1 MRALFYHPSAEWNG
15 RARVFLAAARGLAAQ
30 GWNVTFATAP
40 EGEPRRRVLAAGL
53 PAVGV
58 DPDAGMVSRSGEL
71 AAALRDHFV
80 EVVFVHGERDQLA
93 ASTAVWRASRGA
105 VVRRVGA
112 GDALALGRSVR
123 LAMGRVATGFLFS
136 SPEQVRDAGALADA
150 AAGNGAG
157 NGAGSALG
165 TALGS
170 VVADLGIAPGAPAG
184 ALPDMLDGEP
194 PAAHSIVCVH
204 EPGAHRA
211 TQTVLRATALLAP
224 RHPGLRVHLVG
235 PGAADEG
242 LRLHAA
248 ALGVTR
254 AVIAGGPE
262 VDAAPLLADA
272 DLAWVVAGG
281 DDGALGALDAMAARV
296 PVLVPRGGTAA
307 RYVPDGITGVH
318 LEPDDVPGTAAVIAR
333 LLAAHEARATMGA
346 AGQARVVR
354 DHGEAAML
362 DGFSRAASGARDRT
376 RWRA

>member
-1 MRALFYHPSAEWNG
+1 
-15 RARVFLAAARGLAAQ
+15 
-30 GWNVTFATAP
+30 
-40 EGEPRRRVLAAGL
+40 
-53 PAVGV
+53 
-58 DPDAGMVSRSGEL
+58 
-71 AAALRDHFV
+71 
-80 EVVFVHGERDQLA
+80 
-93 ASTAVWRASRGA
+93 
-105 VVRRVGA
+105 
-112 GDALALGRSVR
+112 
-123 LAMGRVATGFLFS
+123 
-136 SPEQVRDAGALADA
+136 
-150 AAGNGAG
+150 
-157 NGAGSALG
+157 
-165 TALGS
+165 
-170 VVADLGIAPGAPAG
+170 VVADLGIAPGALAG
-184 ALPDMLDGEP
+184 DVTDAAGTPGGEP

-254 AVIAGGPE
+254 AVVAGGPA

-281 DDGALGALDAMAARV
+281 DDGAFGALDAMAARV

-307 RYVPDGITGVH
+307 RYVADGITGVH

-346 AGQARVVR
+346 AGQARVAR

-362 DGFSRAASGARDRT
+362 DGFARAASGARDRT